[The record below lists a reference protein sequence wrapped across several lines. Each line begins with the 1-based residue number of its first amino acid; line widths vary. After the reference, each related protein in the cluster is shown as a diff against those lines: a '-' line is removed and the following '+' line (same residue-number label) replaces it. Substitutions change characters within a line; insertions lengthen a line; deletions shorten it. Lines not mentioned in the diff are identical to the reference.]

1 MKPGT
6 IIVEGNSSEVTVTG
20 YGELDL
26 SNAGELGR
34 ALRDASETTE
44 SLAVDIRPATFIDTA
59 VLEYIARAAATM
71 LNRGRRL
78 RVLTQKNSHPL
89 YVLKTAGFQ
98 ELVDIV
104 IDDTVVKDG
113 AGYAG

>member
-1 MKPGT
+1 MRPGT
-6 IIVEGNSSEVTVTG
+6 IVVEGNSSEVTVTG

-34 ALRDASETTE
+34 ALRDASETAERLT
-44 SLAVDIRPATFIDTA
+44 VDIRPATFIDTA
-59 VLEYIARAAATM
+59 VLEYIARTAANM
-71 LNRGRRL
+71 LNRGKRL
-78 RVLTQKNSHPL
+78 RVLTLKDSHPL

-104 IDDTVVKDG
+104 TDDTVVWDG